1 MSLYLRLQS
10 AIVKMEEED
19 SDTPMDES
27 NVEDTSSAQ
36 ENTVDS
42 TVNTE
47 EEGEENQI
55 TWKGNALSCACA
67 D

>member
-19 SDTPMDES
+19 SDIPMDES

-55 TWKGNALSCACA
+55 T
-67 D
+67 